1 MIKKHLFVLRFY
13 IADEKLCAYEIVF
26 GEKS

>member
-1 MIKKHLFVLRFY
+1 MIKKHLFLRSVS
-13 IADEKLCAYEIVF
+13 IADEKLCAYETVF

>member
-1 MIKKHLFVLRFY
+1 MIKKHLFVLSFY
-13 IADEKLCAYEIVF
+13 IADEKLCAYETVF

>member
-1 MIKKHLFVLRFY
+1 MIKKHLFVLSFY
-13 IADEKLCAYEIVF
+13 IADEKLCAYETGS